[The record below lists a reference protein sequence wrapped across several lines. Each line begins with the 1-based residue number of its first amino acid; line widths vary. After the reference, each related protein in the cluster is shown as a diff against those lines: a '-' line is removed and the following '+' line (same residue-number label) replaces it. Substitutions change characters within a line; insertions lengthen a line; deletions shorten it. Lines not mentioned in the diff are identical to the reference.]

1 MNGCTI
7 WLARIK
13 CRLYRM
19 ENALDRSLHDIGF
32 GRDCSGWMEEWAAEA
47 KGLASGDESLS
58 QIFFGHYHA
67 ERMIATV
74 SDENVPSWKL
84 AERAGFTLTDKRM
97 YKNLNDD
104 IEELY
109 RFYVMEKGNCRP
121 A

>member
-1 MNGCTI
+1 MEGFLPKWQRTGACMTSA
-7 WLARIK
+7 LAGT
-13 CRLYRM
+13 
-19 ENALDRSLHDIGF
+19 APDGWRSGQPRQ
-32 GRDCSGWMEEWAAEA
+32 RDWRPETKAY
-47 KGLASGDESLS
+47 LRY
-58 QIFFGHYHA
+58 FFGHYHA

>member
-1 MNGCTI
+1 
-7 WLARIK
+7 
-13 CRLYRM
+13 
-19 ENALDRSLHDIGF
+19 
-32 GRDCSGWMEEWAAEA
+32 
-47 KGLASGDESLS
+47 
-58 QIFFGHYHA
+58 
-67 ERMIATV
+67 MIAMV